1 MKRLTQNIYYWP
13 RTQASKGYALILDRG
28 KKIVLID
35 PPCLDAA
42 EIRALQAYGYASHL
56 VLTGPRS
63 TPSDTRIQEALNAS
77 VHRSEPQIGAKKP
90 PPDPYGFDPGGK
102 VPHTDGKQAPTCETA
117 DGA

>member
-13 RTQASKGYALILDRG
+13 RARASKGYALILDRQ

-42 EIRALQAYGYASHL
+42 EIRALQGYDYACHL

-63 TPSDTRIQEALNAS
+63 TPSDIRIQEALNANI
-77 VHRSEPQIGAKKP
+77 HRSEPQNGAKRP
-90 PPDPYGFDPGGK
+90 PPDPYQFDPG
-102 VPHTDGKQAPTCETA
+102 VNTPHTDGKQAPLCKT
-117 DGA
+117 